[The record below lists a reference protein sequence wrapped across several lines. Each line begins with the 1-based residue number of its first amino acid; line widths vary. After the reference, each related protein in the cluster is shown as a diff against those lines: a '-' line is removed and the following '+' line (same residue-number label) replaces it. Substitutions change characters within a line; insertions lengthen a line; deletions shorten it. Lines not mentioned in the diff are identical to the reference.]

1 MGSHPKVGSSTLVP
15 ATKVCY
21 KKKYMRE
28 ITLYHNAKCS
38 KSKEA
43 LAILEK
49 EKVSFKVVEY
59 LKKPLTV
66 DELDELLQVLD
77 IDPEQVVR
85 KNEDLYAELS
95 LEKNPPSSRESWI
108 KLLTENPVLIERPI
122 VSDGNTG
129 VIGRPID
136 KISKWLYTLR
146 A

>member
-1 MGSHPKVGSSTLVP
+1 
-15 ATKVCY
+15 
-21 KKKYMRE
+21 MRE

-49 EKVSFKVVEY
+49 AKVAFKVVEY
-59 LKKPLTV
+59 IKKPLTI
-66 DELDELLQVLD
+66 DELDELLMVLD
-77 IDPEQVVR
+77 IDPEQIVR
-85 KNEDLYAELS
+85 KNEDLYQELS

-108 KLLTENPVLIERPI
+108 KLLTENPILIERPI

-129 VIGRPID
+129 VIGRPVD
-136 KISKWLYTLR
+136 KISKWIFTLR